1 MPSITFYFFAA
12 AIVLIIVILS
22 VPSDGRTLPALAP
35 DAAAI
40 ETVPR

>member
-22 VPSDGRTLPALAP
+22 VPSDGRTLPATAGPAP
-35 DAAAI
+35 LI
-40 ETVPR
+40 ETRP